1 MFDRLYRVIM
11 AFGVIAIGTIAL
23 VSFFQIVSRFT
34 FNSSIPWSNELVQI
48 TMMWMV
54 MVCAGAMLWRG
65 GHFSLDYL
73 LQPLAPSLQRALR
86 MISAVLIAGF
96 SIFLIIIGWRLSMSQ
111 MSQEIASLGISYGVV
126 YLAMPVGA
134 SLMLVFAIGSIL
146 RLRKGTRD
154 GGSRGGYKS

>member
-54 MVCAGAMLWRG
+54 LVCAGAMLWRG
-65 GHFSLDYL
+65 THFSLEYL
-73 LQPLAPSLQRALR
+73 LRPLPPSVQGAFR
-86 MISAVLIAGF
+86 MFGAILIAGF
-96 SIFLIIIGWRLSMSQ
+96 SIFLVIIGWRLSMAQ
-111 MSQEIASLGISYGVV
+111 MNQEIASLGISYGVV

-134 SLMLVFAIGSIL
+134 SLMLVFSIGNIL
-146 RLRKGTRD
+146 RLRKGRKVGD
-154 GGSRGGYKS
+154 ARGGYKS

>member
-54 MVCAGAMLWRG
+54 LVCAGAMLWRG
-65 GHFSLDYL
+65 AHFSLDYL
-73 LQPLAPSLQRALR
+73 LRPLPPSLQRAFR
-86 MISAVLIAGF
+86 MTSAVLIAGF
-96 SIFLIIIGWRLSMSQ
+96 SVFLVIIGWRLAMSQ

-134 SLMLVFAIGSIL
+134 SLMLIFSIGNIL
-146 RLRKGTRD
+146 RLTKGTKD
-154 GGSRGGYKS
+154 GDSRGGYKS